1 MLRLLDQ
8 TYRRLA
14 TGLALAFIFFGGG
27 VLAVTV
33 LPVADLLP
41 GDRRER
47 SQRIIQL
54 IFRCYLV
61 MLQVLNLVRL
71 EIDGRD
77 RLRACRG
84 KVIVANHPSLLD
96 VVILMAQVHNAQCI
110 IKNALWNHRFLGPL
124 MRRAGYIR
132 NDLAADDL
140 VAVCRDAL
148 ARGNNIIIFPEGT
161 RTTPGIPPQ
170 LHRGFANIATLTSA
184 DIQLV
189 VISCTPPMLMR
200 GDPWWTIPE
209 RPSLFRVTVGHCID
223 SGAYPGYGHRSLAS
237 RRLTENVQAYF
248 AEQLANV

>member
-14 TGLALAFIFFGGG
+14 TGFALAFIFFGGG

-33 LPVADLLP
+33 LPVAGLLP
-41 GDRRER
+41 GPQRER
-47 SQRIIQL
+47 SQRIIQI
-54 IFRCYLV
+54 IFRFYLV
-61 MLQVLNLVRL
+61 MLQHLNLVRL
-71 EIDGRD
+71 QIEGQE
-77 RLRACRG
+77 RLMACRG

-96 VVILMAQVHNAQCI
+96 VVILMSMVHNAQCI
-110 IKNALWNHRFLGPL
+110 IKNELWNHPFLGAL

-132 NDLAADDL
+132 NDLAAEEL
-140 VAVCRDAL
+140 VATCREAL

-161 RTTPGIPPQ
+161 RSSPGILPR

-184 DIQLV
+184 DVQIV
-189 VISCTPPMLMR
+189 VISCTPPMLMK
-200 GDPWWTIPE
+200 GDPWWAIPE

-223 SGAYPGYGHRSLAS
+223 SDAYLSYGHRSLAS